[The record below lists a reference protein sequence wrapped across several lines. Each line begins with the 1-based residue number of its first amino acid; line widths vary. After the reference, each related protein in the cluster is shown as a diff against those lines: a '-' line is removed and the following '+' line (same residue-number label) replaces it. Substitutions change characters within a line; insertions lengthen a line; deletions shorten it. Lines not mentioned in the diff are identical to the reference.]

1 MVEPEPDL
9 DNGSDGRVM
18 LGRRPLALRFG
29 LTLLALLMGVVVL
42 AWAGQWALSIIMLV
56 ILVLV
61 AMVLY
66 VWAKKG

>member
-1 MVEPEPDL
+1 MAEPEPGL
-9 DNGSDGRVM
+9 DKGGDERIM

-29 LTLLALLMGVVVL
+29 LTLLALLMAVVVL
-42 AWAGQWALSIIMLV
+42 AWAGQWVLSIIMLV

-66 VWAKKG
+66 VWAKKE

>member
-1 MVEPEPDL
+1 
-9 DNGSDGRVM
+9 
-18 LGRRPLALRFG
+18 
-29 LTLLALLMGVVVL
+29 MGVVVL

-61 AMVLY
+61 AIVLY

>member
-1 MVEPEPDL
+1 MVEPEPGL
-9 DNGSDGRVM
+9 DKGGVERVM

-29 LTLLALLMGVVVL
+29 LTLLALLMAVVVL
-42 AWAGQWALSIIMLV
+42 AWAGQWVLSIIMLV

>member
-1 MVEPEPDL
+1 MVEPEPDI
-9 DNGSDGRVM
+9 DKGSDGRVM

-61 AMVLY
+61 AIVLY

>member
-1 MVEPEPDL
+1 MAEPEPGL
-9 DNGSDGRVM
+9 DKVGDERVM
-18 LGRRPLALRFG
+18 LGRKPLALRFG

-42 AWAGQWALSIIMLV
+42 AWAGQWVLSIIMLV

-61 AMVLY
+61 AIVLY

>member
-1 MVEPEPDL
+1 MVEPEPVIDK
-9 DNGSDGRVM
+9 GSNERVM

-29 LTLLALLMGVVVL
+29 LTLLALLMAVVVL
-42 AWAGQWALSIIMLV
+42 AWAGQWVLSIIMLV

-61 AMVLY
+61 AIVLY

>member
-1 MVEPEPDL
+1 MVEPESSPDKG
-9 DNGSDGRVM
+9 NNQRVM
-18 LGRRPLALRFG
+18 LGRGPLALRFG

-42 AWAGQWALSIIMLV
+42 AWAGQWVLSIIMLV

-66 VWAKKG
+66 VWARKG

>member
-1 MVEPEPDL
+1 MVEPEPGL
-9 DNGSDGRVM
+9 DRGSNERVM

-29 LTLLALLMGVVVL
+29 LSLLALLMAVVVL
-42 AWAGQWALSIIMLV
+42 AWAGQWVLSVIMLV

-61 AMVLY
+61 SMALY

>member
-1 MVEPEPDL
+1 MDKPEPGI
-9 DNGSDGRVM
+9 DNVSNERVM
-18 LGRRPLALRFG
+18 LGRGPLALRFG
-29 LTLLALLMGVVVL
+29 LTLLALLIAVVVL
-42 AWAGQWALSIIMLV
+42 AWAGQWVLSIIMLV